1 MCLRLVPAALF
12 RLPVALLLL
21 GRPVLSV
28 LQPVLVLLAGR
39 YASVAELARPMR
51 AATSLCAVAAV
62 LLAVVMRRCAV
73 ALVAAWLVDAWC

>member
-1 MCLRLVPAALF
+1 M
-12 RLPVALLLL
+12 
-21 GRPVLSV
+21 
-28 LQPVLVLLAGR
+28 QPVLVLLAGR

-62 LLAVVMRRCAV
+62 LLVVAMRRCAV